1 VGLAEW
7 MITAVAEAGAA
18 GTSAVMGVEAAEDN
32 SEAKPEVKALC
43 AKVACTVESA
53 AEEVA
58 GEASLTGT
66 LIVYSTALS
75 VDANPR
81 FVSIIMLLLLLLL
94 LLLLF

>member
-1 VGLAEW
+1 
-7 MITAVAEAGAA
+7 MTAVAEAGAA
-18 GTSAVMGVEAAEDN
+18 GGSAVMGVEAAEDN
-32 SEAKPEVKALC
+32 SEAKPEVKELP

-66 LIVYSTALS
+66 LTVYSTKALS
-75 VDANPR
+75 VDTNPR